1 MVCLVFLRIAPVWE
15 GVVGFQRTPIPKS
28 CMAGPAPRGSGARR
42 RAPHARCAVLD
53 HHNLLSAF
61 HIARGCDGAEFGL
74 VLSAKRIAKRIT
86 NSGNVE
92 RDEPCGEPRSA
103 STEGVH
109 AFLPVANHA
118 ATEQRTRGPRRT
130 QGRDQRAASHGVV
143 ARHQCARRVALG
155 RRSRTSIQN
164 RPNSRSQVGVIAG
177 GPQGRFIRNPTSGG
191 YRCDLRGVQGP
202 LGAHSCPSARTI
214 RKGRPAHARSS
225 ANCSRRSCDT
235 SRRVCTNANGVP
247 RWE

>member
-1 MVCLVFLRIAPVWE
+1 
-15 GVVGFQRTPIPKS
+15 
-28 CMAGPAPRGSGARR
+28 MAENNKCSDQIVA
-42 RAPHARCAVLD
+42 
-53 HHNLLSAF
+53 NF

-74 VLSAKRIAKRIT
+74 VLSAKRIT

>member
-109 AFLPVANHA
+109 AFLPVASHA
-118 ATEQRTRGPRRT
+118 ATEQRTRGPHRT
-130 QGRDQRAASHGVV
+130 QGRDQRAASQASWRGINV
-143 ARHQCARRVALG
+143 LG
-155 RRSRTSIQN
+155 AWRSAHVRGRASKT
-164 RPNSRSQVGVIAG
+164 RPNGRSQVGVIAG
-177 GPQGRFIRNPTSGG
+177 GYHDES
-191 YRCDLRGVQGP
+191 
-202 LGAHSCPSARTI
+202 
-214 RKGRPAHARSS
+214 
-225 ANCSRRSCDT
+225 
-235 SRRVCTNANGVP
+235 
-247 RWE
+247 

>member
-109 AFLPVANHA
+109 AFLPVASHA
-118 ATEQRTRGPRRT
+118 ATEQRTRGPHRT

-155 RRSRTSIQN
+155 SRSRTSIQN
-164 RPNSRSQVGVIAG
+164 SSQW
-177 GPQGRFIRNPTSGG
+177 PQSGRR
-191 YRCDLRGVQGP
+191 YR
-202 LGAHSCPSARTI
+202 
-214 RKGRPAHARSS
+214 GRVS
-225 ANCSRRSCDT
+225 
-235 SRRVCTNANGVP
+235 
-247 RWE
+247 